1 MAHMAQS
8 EQSNNYY
15 LSTGDSACIST
26 FISQSQ
32 VFVNSKCLWSLIAL
46 SGEAGRICLP
56 CTEKAKLSNANAK
69 TKMDQGKSRDLQLH
83 PSYNSQGKLLITH
96 IHGGLE
102 LSILTVSNGC
112 SKL

>member
-1 MAHMAQS
+1 
-8 EQSNNYY
+8 
-15 LSTGDSACIST
+15 
-26 FISQSQ
+26 
-32 VFVNSKCLWSLIAL
+32 
-46 SGEAGRICLP
+46 
-56 CTEKAKLSNANAK
+56 
-69 TKMDQGKSRDLQLH
+69 MDQGKSRDLQLH